1 MKLIVI
7 TALCVGLSCLA
18 AETPTFPKLPDS
30 PSKLI
35 EILKGA
41 GERYTIGDVR
51 VDYVK
56 ESDLPYLV
64 SLLDSKEPCRF
75 VDMSISSIYYPGK
88 STVGHEAAF
97 LIEGFW
103 KRYYP
108 TDLTSQQYKPDIEGI
123 KRWYGMWSYLKKLAE
138 QGGAANGNQP
148 IRSET
153 NSRPSAPGSRR

>member
-1 MKLIVI
+1 MKRIFI

-18 AETPTFPKLPDS
+18 VEEPTSPKLPDS

-35 EILKGA
+35 EILKGP

-56 ESDLPYLV
+56 ELDLPYLV

-75 VDMSISSIYYPGK
+75 VDTAVSSIYSPGK
-88 STVGHEAAF
+88 STVGHEAAY

-108 TDLTSQQYKPDIEGI
+108 TDLTSQQYKPDIEGT
-123 KRWYGMWSYLKKLAE
+123 KRWYRQWNHLKKISE
-138 QGGAANGNQP
+138 QGSANWCNP

-153 NSRPSAPGSRR
+153 NRTSSVDGTRP